1 VVRGGLVR
9 LAGAAVGVDDDE
21 EGEGG
26 ILLDSVRVSKCSMGS
41 VVFGLW
47 SV

>member
-1 VVRGGLVR
+1 LVG

-26 ILLDSVRVSKCSMGS
+26 ILLDSVRVSKGSMGS
-41 VVFGLW
+41 VVCGLCEIE
-47 SV
+47 V